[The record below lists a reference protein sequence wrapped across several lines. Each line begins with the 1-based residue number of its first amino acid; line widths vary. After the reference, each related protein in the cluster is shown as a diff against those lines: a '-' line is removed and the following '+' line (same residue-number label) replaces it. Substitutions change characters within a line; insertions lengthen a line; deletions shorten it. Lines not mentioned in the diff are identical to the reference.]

1 MKKIIGVL
9 LVLLLISAV
18 GLAFAE
24 EGVKIDWARFP
35 DDTLR
40 IEVMRYDTDHD
51 GILSAEE
58 AEKITEIDVHEKEVE
73 TLRGIEYLTGL
84 KKLVCY
90 ENRLTE
96 LDVSRNLK
104 LEILNCGENE
114 LTELDVSRNTELTG
128 IFCTENKLAA
138 LDVSRNLKLES
149 LYCWE
154 NELTKLDVSSNTK
167 LKYLS
172 CGTNQLTELDISRNT
187 ELEEFDCGDNQIT
200 ELDISKLKGLTE
212 LGITGCK
219 VTKLDLSIYPE
230 LKELY
235 CSNCG
240 LTELDVSNNP
250 KLLWLMCYGNELTTL
265 DLSQNP
271 ELEWLYCGN
280 NQLKTLDLSHNPE
293 LQELDCRE
301 NQLTVLDVSCCPVL
315 AKTVRE
321 NKAKNGINNWLRW
334 SMLSEDDSPSV
345 LLEINKDV
353 EVYTGTAET
362 ENSGEKTAADEYN
375 HEDVWDSYVGYKYEL
390 SYFFRNWAQK
400 DINAMLSYL
409 IYEQMTGG
417 EQTKALMNTLMER
430 GAPLSYQINRW
441 EGTAGDDMV
450 TCICTAEMDPGDGK
464 APRYEQMEIRAE
476 LEDGYYKIDLT
487 SLMNRK
493 PAEYDPET
501 ETVSLSSDILL
512 DKALGYGFR
521 KDTIPIGVSCED
533 NGIRMEV
540 ISGRVNEDKI
550 ELLISMEDP
559 DGKYKDNELVLD
571 RCHTDIGNNLS
582 SHNVFY
588 DRKEHKSYIKLSMEI
603 DQSAITEDRMITVS
617 NRSIEVYQALYAD
630 LTPYLKQYG
639 VTTEGVRSPNADLP
653 DVSGL
658 ESPKINVLDYTNPL
672 DIPLA
677 DGVRLTGIGW
687 INDRLH
693 VQTATDRDKAEIA
706 FVYDSWNQKEYTQS
720 RMIWDDMSVWQM
732 GSDVYMEEVNDCK
745 PEEADKLRLFT
756 ATSVRSQ
763 YTEGLWEVQFPL
775 SWIYPAVKENV
786 IEIDENFFP
795 DEVFREE
802 VALYD
807 VNGDGKLTETEA
819 EAITS
824 LYLPGMGIKTL
835 KGIEYLTN
843 LTFLD
848 CRDNELTELDVSN
861 NRELSTVLWEG
872 KIN

>member
-1 MKKIIGVL
+1 M
-9 LVLLLISAV
+9 
-18 GLAFAE
+18 
-24 EGVKIDWARFP
+24 D
-35 DDTLR
+35 
-40 IEVMRYDTDHD
+40 
-51 GILSAEE
+51 
-58 AEKITEIDVHEKEVE
+58 
-73 TLRGIEYLTGL
+73 
-84 KKLVCY
+84 
-90 ENRLTE
+90 
-96 LDVSRNLK
+96 
-104 LEILNCGENE
+104 
-114 LTELDVSRNTELTG
+114 
-128 IFCTENKLAA
+128 
-138 LDVSRNLKLES
+138 
-149 LYCWE
+149 
-154 NELTKLDVSSNTK
+154 
-167 LKYLS
+167 
-172 CGTNQLTELDISRNT
+172 
-187 ELEEFDCGDNQIT
+187 
-200 ELDISKLKGLTE
+200 
-212 LGITGCK
+212 
-219 VTKLDLSIYPE
+219 
-230 LKELY
+230 
-235 CSNCG
+235 
-240 LTELDVSNNP
+240 
-250 KLLWLMCYGNELTTL
+250 
-265 DLSQNP
+265 
-271 ELEWLYCGN
+271 
-280 NQLKTLDLSHNPE
+280 
-293 LQELDCRE
+293 
-301 NQLTVLDVSCCPVL
+301 
-315 AKTVRE
+315 
-321 NKAKNGINNWLRW
+321 
-334 SMLSEDDSPSV
+334 
-345 LLEINKDV
+345 
-353 EVYTGTAET
+353 
-362 ENSGEKTAADEYN
+362 
-375 HEDVWDSYVGYKYEL
+375 YKYDL

-400 DINAMLSYL
+400 DINAMLGYL

-441 EGTAGDDMV
+441 EGTAGDAV
-450 TCICTAEMDPGDGK
+450 ITCICTAEMDPGDDK
-464 APRYEQMEIRAE
+464 APRYERMEIREE

-521 KDTIPIGVSCED
+521 KNAIPIGVSCED

-540 ISGRVNEDKI
+540 ISGTVNEDKI

-559 DGKYKDNELVLD
+559 DGRYKDNELVLNH
-571 RCHTDIGNNLS
+571 CHTDIGNHS
-582 SHNVFY
+582 STRNAFY
-588 DRKEHKSYIKLSMEI
+588 DWKEQKSYITLSTEI

-617 NRSIEVYQALYAD
+617 NRSIEVHQALYAD

-653 DVSGL
+653 DVPGL
-658 ESPKINVLDYTNPL
+658 ERPKINVLDYTNPL
-672 DIPLA
+672 DILLA

-720 RMIWDDMSVWQM
+720 RMIWDDMPVWQM
-732 GSDVYMEEVNDCK
+732 DSDVYLEGINDCK
-745 PEEADKLRLFT
+745 PEETDKLRLFT

-795 DEVFREE
+795 DEIFREE

-807 VNGDGKLTETEA
+807 VNGDGKLSETEA

-824 LYLPGMGIKTL
+824 LYLPGMRIKTL

-861 NRELSTVLWEG
+861 NKELETIRVDGNPMSAAEAAE
-872 KIN
+872 